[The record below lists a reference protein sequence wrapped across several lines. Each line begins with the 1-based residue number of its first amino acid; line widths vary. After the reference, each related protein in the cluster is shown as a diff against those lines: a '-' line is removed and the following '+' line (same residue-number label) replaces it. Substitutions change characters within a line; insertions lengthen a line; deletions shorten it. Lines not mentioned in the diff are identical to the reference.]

1 MPTLPTPVLTVPQLA
16 ELPAV
21 RKALLRLA
29 SYEDWIT
36 DRQVEFCAIPAP
48 SFEEQVRAEHF
59 RRQFTRLKLDNA
71 HLDAEGNVLAEI
83 PGAAAPRERRVVA
96 MTAHLDTV
104 FPRSTT
110 ITIRRERGRLL
121 GPGITDNG
129 AGLSALLAV
138 ARVLRECN
146 VVTIDSLLFVGNV
159 GEEGQGNLRG
169 MKHLLSDATL
179 RERLRAV
186 LVVDG
191 PGAEHVVTQGLGSRR
206 FEVVVEGPG
215 GHSWRDFG
223 TVNPVHALAAAV
235 GRIAALPL
243 DADGNPRSTCS
254 VTEIRAGTSVNSI
267 PTSAAMKVDIRSDQ
281 ETEMARL
288 ADVVREIAHATA
300 DAETRRASRGALSVT
315 INDIGHRPAASL
327 PDEARILQVIREVD
341 AHLGIQTR
349 LEQSST
355 DANVPF
361 ALGIEAACVGAG
373 GRGGG
378 THSTAEWFDPTGR
391 LLGLQRILLT
401 LLMLAGVE
409 GVSLL
414 ET

>member
-1 MPTLPTPVLTVPQLA
+1 MPTVPQLA
-16 ELPAV
+16 DIPAI
-21 RKALLRLA
+21 RKALARLS

-48 SFEEQVRAEHF
+48 SFEEQPRAEYF
-59 RRQFTRLKLDNA
+59 QRQFTRLKLENV
-71 HLDAEGNVLAEI
+71 HIDAEGNVLAEI
-83 PGAAAPRERRVVA
+83 PGGAPKRERRVVA
-96 MTAHLDTV
+96 LTAHLDTV
-104 FPRSTT
+104 FPRTT
-110 ITIRRERGRLL
+110 SVTIRRERGRLL
-121 GPGITDNG
+121 GPGVTDNG
-129 AGLSALLAV
+129 AGLSALLAI
-138 ARVLRECN
+138 ARVVRECGIE
-146 VVTIDSLLFVGNV
+146 TRDTLLFVGNV

-169 MKHLLSDATL
+169 MKHLLNDAAL
-179 RERLRAV
+179 RENLRAV

-223 TVNPVHALAAAV
+223 TVNPVHAVASAI
-235 GRIAALPL
+235 GRIAALPVS
-243 DADGNPRSTCS
+243 GINPPGGVPQSTCS

-267 PTSAAMKVDIRSDQ
+267 PTTATMKVDIRSSA
-281 ETEMARL
+281 EAEMARL
-288 ADVVREIAHATA
+288 AEVVREIAQVAA
-300 DAETRRASRGALSVT
+300 QEESRRASRGALTVT
-315 INDIGHRPAASL
+315 INDIGHRPAAIL
-327 PDEARILQVIREVD
+327 AEDTRILAAIREVD

-361 ALGIEAACVGAG
+361 ALGIEAVCIGAG

-378 THSTAEWFDPTGR
+378 THSAAEWFDPEGR

-401 LLMLAGVE
+401 VLMLAGEAV
-409 GVSLL
+409 
-414 ET
+414 

>member
-1 MPTLPTPVLTVPQLA
+1 MPTVSQLA

-21 RKALLRLA
+21 RKALARLS

-36 DRQVEFCAIPAP
+36 DRQAEFCAIPAP
-48 SFEEQVRAEHF
+48 SFEEQPRAEYF
-59 RRQFTRLKLDNA
+59 QRQFTRLKLENI
-71 HLDAEGNVLAEI
+71 HIDAEGNVLAEI
-83 PGAAAPRERRVVA
+83 PGSAPKRERRVVA
-96 MTAHLDTV
+96 LTAHLDTV
-104 FPRSTT
+104 FPRTT
-110 ITIRRERGRLL
+110 SVTIRRERGRLL
-121 GPGITDNG
+121 GPGVTDNG
-129 AGLSALLAV
+129 AGLSALLAM
-138 ARVLRECN
+138 ARVVRECGIE
-146 VVTIDSLLFVGNV
+146 TRDTLLFVGNV

-169 MKHLLSDATL
+169 MKHLLSDAAL
-179 RERLRAV
+179 REKLRAV

-223 TVNPVHALAAAV
+223 TVNPVHALAAAI
-235 GRIAALPL
+235 GRIATLPVGGL
-243 DADGNPRSTCS
+243 NGDPQSTCS

-267 PTSAAMKVDIRSDQ
+267 PTTATMKVDIRSSA

-288 ADVVREIAHATA
+288 AEVVREIAQSAA
-300 DAETRRASRGALSVT
+300 QEESRRASRGTLSVT
-315 INDIGHRPAASL
+315 LNDIGHRPAAVL
-327 PDEARILQVIREVD
+327 ATDAKILRAIREVD

-361 ALGIEAACVGAG
+361 ALGIEAVCIGAG

-378 THSTAEWFDPTGR
+378 THSATEWFDPEGR

-401 LLMLAGVE
+401 VLMLAGEAV
-409 GVSLL
+409 
-414 ET
+414 